1 MGLSGAK
8 GRSKGLGRIPL
19 ILKRFELINQLV
31 DKEYIFPRRMMDMIA
46 LTRLN
51 NTPLV
56 INPDLIVS
64 MEETPDTMIT
74 LSNGEK
80 IAVKEKV
87 KEVIRRV
94 INFRRCIF
102 NPSIPIE

>member
-1 MGLSGAK
+1 
-8 GRSKGLGRIPL
+8 
-19 ILKRFELINQLV
+19 
-31 DKEYIFPRRMMDMIA
+31 MIA

-80 IAVKEKV
+80 IAVQEKV

-102 NPSIPIE
+102 NSSIPIE